1 LRRLTVEEADD
12 IATSLVSQY
21 PISEGNIDPQHIAD
35 FDIAIRVIHALRME
49 MRTLRNRAAAQ
60 AAVQAAAQV
69 SAQASAQASA
79 QVSANVA
86 KDKRHYLKIVK

>member
-49 MRTLRNRAAAQ
+49 MCTLRNRAA
-60 AAVQAAAQV
+60 
-69 SAQASAQASA
+69 AQASA